1 MEQID
6 EIYKRLQT
14 AVEKAVGREMRT
26 PRDFDYLVAR
36 IYDAT
41 GENLSA
47 MTLKRF

>member
-14 AVEKAVGREMRT
+14 ALEKTVGKPMHT

-41 GENLSA
+41 GENIST